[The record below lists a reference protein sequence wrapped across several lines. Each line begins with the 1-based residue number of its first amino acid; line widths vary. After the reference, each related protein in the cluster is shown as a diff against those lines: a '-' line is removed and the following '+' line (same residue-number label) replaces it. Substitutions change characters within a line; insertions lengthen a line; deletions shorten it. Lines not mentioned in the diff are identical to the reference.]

1 MDWPLLWA
9 GLLALIVLLYVIL
22 DGFDLGI
29 GILSPFFKP
38 HEKQQLMDSI
48 APVWDGNETWLV
60 LGGGVL
66 FAAFP
71 LAYAIILPAIY
82 PLLIWMLLGLIFR
95 GVAFEYTHRT
105 HTKQHWWYFSFFIG
119 SLIATF
125 AQGMILG
132 TLLQGIKNDGHA
144 YIGGWWDWLTPFT
157 LFCGLALTISY
168 SLLGAT
174 WGMIKTYVPLSTQ
187 CTDIA
192 KKLMIGFIICIG
204 LVSVWLP
211 FKTPQIFQRWL
222 EWQNSGFFFLIPILS
237 FISTLLLCR
246 ALKNKA
252 ALSAYL
258 LTLSLF
264 IFSFFGFSVSLYPY
278 LVPFSLTLWET
289 ASPQNSL
296 QFLFIGVAVL
306 LPIILSY
313 TAYNY
318 WVFRGKIPPISP
330 KLKPPKK

>member
-9 GLLALIVLLYVIL
+9 GLLAFIVLLYVIL

-29 GILSPFFKP
+29 GILSPFFKR

-60 LGGGVL
+60 LGGGAL
-66 FAAFP
+66 LAAFP

-82 PLLIWMLLGLIFR
+82 PLLMLMLLGLIFR

-125 AQGMILG
+125 SQGMILG
-132 TLLQGIKNDGHA
+132 TLLQGIKNNGEA
-144 YIGGWWDWLTPFT
+144 YTGGWWDWLSLFT

-174 WGMIKTYVPLSTQ
+174 WAMIKTHSPLSTQ
-187 CTDIA
+187 CTHIA
-192 KKLMIGFIICIG
+192 KKLMIGFVLCIG
-204 LVSVWLP
+204 SVSIWLP
-211 FKTPQIFQRWL
+211 LKTPHIFQRWF
-222 EWQNSGFFFLIPILS
+222 EWQNSFFFFLIPLLS
-237 FISTLLLCR
+237 LLSAWQLWR
-246 ALKNKA
+246 ALKNQA

-264 IFSFFGFSVSLYPY
+264 VFCFFGFIVSLYPY

-296 QFLFIGVAVL
+296 QFLFVGVVIL

-313 TAYNY
+313 TIYNY
-318 WVFRGKIPPISP
+318 WVFRGKTPPIPPHHRET
-330 KLKPPKK
+330 KK